1 MSAGGEYHG
10 SVVTQHTSSPSTP
23 DIRDGQRKR
32 HWLHFRLRHEA
43 SHRLVV
49 LLWTIY
55 LTLAWLTLTGF
66 QGRIDPGSLRL
77 MLIASVVGLVT
88 LWPALRLSQ
97 MHGYPSALQSVHPGL
112 PVTSLGR
119 AIAWELLTDWIC
131 LVVVLQLVIWP
142 IRFTAGWSGEQA
154 LWIAAVALAWSLMAG
169 AITAWGCR
177 WDCKLHRTTAMLGCL
192 ALLLAEPLV
201 MAWVNAGAARGSAIA
216 WPMGI
221 SPFQMLWSLAGS
233 PAEFDPRPWSDRV
246 RAMALAAVVAWVAL
260 LVVPI
265 RSDARKA
272 CKIAGEKNNC
282 S

>member
-1 MSAGGEYHG
+1 
-10 SVVTQHTSSPSTP
+10 VTQQTSSPTTSAV
-23 DIRDGQRKR
+23 RDGQRKL
-32 HWLHFRLRHEA
+32 HWIHFRLRHEA
-43 SHRLVV
+43 SHRMIV

-55 LTLAWLTLTGF
+55 LTFAWLTLTGF
-66 QGRIDPGSLRL
+66 RGQIDPGSLRL
-77 MLIASVVGLVT
+77 MLVASMVGLLT

-97 MHGYPSALQSVHPGL
+97 MRGYPSALNASGSVHAGL
-112 PVTSLGR
+112 PITSLGR
-119 AIAWELLTDWIC
+119 AIASELLTDWVC

-142 IRFTAGWSGEQA
+142 IRLTAGWTGLQA
-154 LWIAAVALAWSLMAG
+154 LWLTAVAMAWSLMAG

-177 WDCKLHRTTAMLGCL
+177 WDCKIHRTTAMLGCL
-192 ALLLAEPLV
+192 ALLVAEPLV
-201 MAWVNAGAARGSAIA
+201 MAWVNAGTARGSAIA

-233 PAEFDPRPWSDRV
+233 PTEFDPRPWSDRV

-272 CKIAGEKNNC
+272 CTTERCETGDTSKPTD
-282 S
+282 